1 MFVFQRT
8 FLSILLVML
17 LSSLG
22 CQRLRSYWQN
32 DALVFS
38 GTVET
43 REIRVGSKVGGRI
56 TEVLVQEGKD
66 VASGTP
72 LVRIDVSELT
82 QQVKQS
88 EARIGQQKAR
98 LQALELGSREEEK
111 AQAREAVAVAKA
123 QLDAVRNW
131 PRPEEIAQARA
142 VLAAAEADVADANT
156 TLERTRRLA
165 ETGDAPKSEL
175 DSAQFAYER
184 AVEQRNTQKKALELL
199 LNGSRPEDV
208 RAAEHKYRQAVQA
221 ERLVLK
227 GPRPQEIEDSR
238 MQLREAEARLAELK
252 IQIEEGEIRAPVT
265 ARVEVVSVRPGDVV
279 TPNQPIVKL
288 LEQEQLWVRIY
299 VPEPQL
305 GLIKIGQRVKVKI
318 DTFPDR
324 EFAGVVEQ
332 INSQGEFTPRN
343 IQSRNERN
351 HQVFGVKVTVENKDS
366 VIKSGMAADVTF
378 PEK

>member
-8 FLSILLVML
+8 ILTLLLVML
-17 LSSLG
+17 VPSLG
-22 CQRLRSYWQN
+22 CQRLKSYWQK
-32 DALVFS
+32 DPLVFS

-43 REIRVGSKVGGRI
+43 REIRVGSKVGGRV

-66 VASGTP
+66 VAGGTP
-72 LVRIDVSELT
+72 LVRIDVSEVAE
-82 QQVKQS
+82 QIKQS

-98 LQALELGSREEEK
+98 LEALEIGSRPEEK

-131 PRPEEIAQARA
+131 PRPEEVAQARA
-142 VLAAAEADVADANT
+142 TLAAAEADVADAQT
-156 TLERTRRLA
+156 TLERNQRLA
-165 ETGDAPKSEL
+165 ETGDVPKSEL
-175 DSAQFAYER
+175 DSAKFGFER
-184 AVEQRNTQKKALELL
+184 AAERRNTQKKALELL

-208 RAAEHKYRQAVQA
+208 RAAEHKYQQAVEA

-238 MQLREAEARLAELK
+238 MQLREAEARLAQLK
-252 IQIEEGEIRAPVT
+252 VQLEEGEIRAPSA

-279 TPNQPIVKL
+279 TPNQPLAKL
-288 LEQEQLWVRIY
+288 LEQNQLWVRIY
-299 VPEPQL
+299 IPEPQL
-305 GLIKIGQRVKVKI
+305 GLIKVGDRVKVKI
-318 DTFPDR
+318 DTFPNR

-351 HQVFGVKVTVENKDS
+351 HQVFGVKVNVENKDG
-366 VIKSGMAADVTF
+366 VIKSGMAADVSF
-378 PEK
+378 PGK